1 MSSEP
6 HLQET
11 EISVSDGQKIQ
22 LAYEEVG
29 DILEVV
35 FDDIEATCAIELT
48 DNILLRFHREQGRA
62 VGLTILDFSVL
73 ISPSE
78 LGPRNF
84 AITGL
89 DHLPDDLRE
98 MVTHIITTPPVNYFL
113 KVSTFH
119 PCSARPIPMTYVEH
133 SHVLVPA

>member
-1 MSSEP
+1 MDSE
-6 HLQET
+6 LRLRET
-11 EISVSDGQKIQ
+11 EIVMGDGQRVH

-35 FDDIEATCAIELT
+35 FGDIEATCAVELT

-62 VGLTILDFSVL
+62 VGLTMLDFSVL

-89 DHLPDDLRE
+89 DNLPDDLRE
-98 MVTHIITTPPVNYFL
+98 TVTHIITTPPVSHFL

-119 PCSARPIPMTYVEH
+119 PLSAQPIPLTYVERPR
-133 SHVLVPA
+133 VLAPA